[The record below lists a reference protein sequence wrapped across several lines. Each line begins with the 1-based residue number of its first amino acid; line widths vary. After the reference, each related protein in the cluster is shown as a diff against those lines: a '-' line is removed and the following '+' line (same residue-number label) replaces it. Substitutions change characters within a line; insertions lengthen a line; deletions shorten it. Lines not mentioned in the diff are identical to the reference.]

1 MVWCWLLYMIDRRK
15 CLQLLTGRTVRGVGP
30 SRSGHWGCSHC
41 RLASTKEVALSLPS
55 AAKSSFVDVSRVIVD
70 PFGLA
75 LENYCRRFQEGRM
88 RPLDRPFAYA
98 RQLCDMA
105 GWWLPQHEPHTL
117 SLRTQRLPRLPP
129 VRCRRRLSIT
139 LGCAESVLILIP
151 HYGSGWTEFLFS
163 PQLPFCVIHCMVFFM
178 LPVLTCLPIVI
189 FVYCIYGQKGPISL
203 HATASDK

>member
-55 AAKSSFVDVSRVIVD
+55 AAKSSFVDASRVIVD

-129 VRCRRRLSIT
+129 VRCRWRLSIT
-139 LGCAESVLILIP
+139 LGCAKCSHSDSPLWIWMNRV
-151 HYGSGWTEFLFS
+151 SFFS
-163 PQLPFCVIHCMVFFM
+163 STALLCYTLHGF
-178 LPVLTCLPIVI
+178 VI